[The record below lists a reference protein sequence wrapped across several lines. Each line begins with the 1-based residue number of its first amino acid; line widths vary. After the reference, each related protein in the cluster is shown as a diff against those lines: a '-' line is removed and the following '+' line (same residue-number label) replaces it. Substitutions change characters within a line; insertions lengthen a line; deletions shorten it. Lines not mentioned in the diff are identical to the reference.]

1 MKLMTKKLCHIIL
14 IILVAVFFNSCGI
27 YSFTGANIS
36 PDIKTIYVGTFFN
49 DAGNGPPNMTQIL
62 TEQLK
67 DYYQQNTS
75 LAVVNDSDAD
85 LIVEGSIVSYVTRPE
100 APSSSQNQ
108 NVQDVSEFNRLTIT
122 VNVSYINTK
131 DDTFNFENK
140 KFSFFEL
147 YPSVQ
152 PLSSVE
158 NQLVTTIFEAIVY
171 DIFNATV
178 ANW

>member
-1 MKLMTKKLCHIIL
+1 MAGCT
-14 IILVAVFFNSCGI
+14 VQ

-36 PDIKTIYVGTFFN
+36 PDTKTIYVGTFFN
-49 DAGNGPPNMTQIL
+49 DSGNGPPNMTQVL
-62 TEQLK
+62 TEKLK

-75 LAVVNDSDAD
+75 LAVVSDPESAD
-85 LIVEGSIVSYVTRPE
+85 LIVEGSITSYNSRPE
-100 APSSSQNQ
+100 APSANQNQ
-108 NVQDVSEFNRLTIT
+108 NLGDVAEQNRLTI
-122 VNVSYINTK
+122 NVSASYVNTK

-140 KFSFFEL
+140 GFSFFEL
-147 YPSVQ
+147 YPASQ

-158 NQLVTTIFEAIVY
+158 NQLVETIFDAIVF